1 MLGRRLLNQGL
12 LRPQGKAPADVVRA
26 LGAVQAQDY
35 AGARW
40 AVGQRMPKSTD
51 AAVAAA
57 CDAGAIVRTHILRP
71 TWHFVAP
78 EDLRWMQALTGPRVH
93 AANASWYRLYGM
105 DKATL
110 SKGRK
115 ILERSLRGH
124 VHLTRTEIGERF
136 ERGGIP
142 DATGG
147 RLAALMMH
155 AELECVV
162 CNGPA
167 RGKQSTYA
175 LVDERIPTSPV
186 FTSEERLVML
196 ATRYFTSHGPATLK
210 DFVWWSGLTV
220 AQAREAIASMG
231 SGLVREVVGEIAYW
245 SVPTRARAVVPDG
258 RAWLLPNYDE
268 YFIAYKNRELMG
280 SVNGTYP
287 HLLMIDGRLAGTW
300 RRKLSTKDVTVEVR
314 PFRKLSASSRAAVV
328 NAVETYGTFLG
339 RCVILSAF

>member
-1 MLGRRLLNQGL
+1 MLGQRLRNQGL
-12 LRPQGKAPADVVRA
+12 LKPQGKTPADVVRA

-40 AVGQRMPKSTD
+40 AVGQRMPKATD

-57 CDAGAIVRTHILRP
+57 CDAGDIIRTHILRP

-78 EDLRWMQALTGPRVH
+78 EDLRWMQALTGLRVH
-93 AANASWYRLYGM
+93 SANASWYRLFGM
-105 DKATL
+105 DAVTL
-110 SKGRK
+110 SKSRK
-115 ILERSLRGH
+115 ILERILRGH
-124 VHLTRTEIGERF
+124 AYLTRTEIGERF
-136 ERGGIP
+136 EREGIP
-142 DATGG
+142 GATGG

-162 CNGPA
+162 CNGPT

-175 LVDERIPTSPV
+175 LVDERVPASPV
-186 FTSEERLVML
+186 FTVEERLGML
-196 ATRYFTSHGPATLK
+196 ATRYFSSHGPATLK

-220 AQAREAIASMG
+220 GQAREAIALTG
-231 SGLVREVVGEIAYW
+231 SGLVRASVGDTAYW
-245 SVPTRARAVVPDG
+245 STPTRAKAVVPNG

-268 YFIAYKNRELMG
+268 YSIAYKNRELTG

-287 HLLMIDGRLAGTW
+287 NLLMIDGMLAGTW
-300 RRKLSTKDVTVEVR
+300 GRKLSTKDVIVEVR
-314 PFRKLSASSRAAVV
+314 PFRKLSASSRKAVV
-328 NAVETYGTFLG
+328 SAVNSYGAFLG